1 MNLDKTSGQIIMS
14 LCQEAGISRSE
25 LARRLGVTPS
35 QISRIVN
42 EETKTISSEILIAM
56 TKEFGVS
63 ADYILG
69 LTDKKAGNNSVDNPV
84 IFHGTMKN
92 ISTDDFTENNNS
104 VDTKKTSVITT
115 PDRTTTPNITR
126 TAMLLMSSA
135 FPLGKCLE
143 FIENIEDI
151 PQKEMAYA
159 EYYYFSGHHEKA
171 VTYAEMY
178 LNHED
183 IMLKLS
189 ASLIYTFANLSL
201 DRINS
206 ARLGLERLKEYLEK
220 AMAENIDKK
229 TRACCVFVASA
240 AHTLLHLPVGDI
252 PPLSEYLTEFTK
264 GMQLWGVYVLAHK
277 AYLNKEYERSL
288 GVVQACIMTCD
299 KTYPIAMIYLNL
311 VAAMDAMNMMKKDEA
326 KKYFMEAW
334 RIAKPDDLIEGIGEH
349 HGLLQGLIETCMR
362 KEYPK
367 DYARIIDITY
377 RFSAGWR
384 RIHNPHTNE
393 DVADN
398 LTTTEFTIAM
408 LANRGWTNKE
418 IAEYMDITQRT
429 VKQHLTCVFNK
440 LNITNRKQLKDFML
454 R

>member
-1 MNLDKTSGQIIMS
+1 
-14 LCQEAGISRSE
+14 
-25 LARRLGVTPS
+25 
-35 QISRIVN
+35 
-42 EETKTISSEILIAM
+42 
-56 TKEFGVS
+56 
-63 ADYILG
+63 
-69 LTDKKAGNNSVDNPV
+69 
-84 IFHGTMKN
+84 MKN

-201 DRINS
+201 DRINL

-220 AMAENIDKK
+220 AMAENTDKK

-252 PPLSEYLTEFTK
+252 PPLSEYLT
-264 GMQLWGVYVLAHK
+264 
-277 AYLNKEYERSL
+277 
-288 GVVQACIMTCD
+288 
-299 KTYPIAMIYLNL
+299 
-311 VAAMDAMNMMKKDEA
+311 
-326 KKYFMEAW
+326 
-334 RIAKPDDLIEGIGEH
+334 
-349 HGLLQGLIETCMR
+349 
-362 KEYPK
+362 
-367 DYARIIDITY
+367 
-377 RFSAGWR
+377 
-384 RIHNPHTNE
+384 
-393 DVADN
+393 
-398 LTTTEFTIAM
+398 
-408 LANRGWTNKE
+408 
-418 IAEYMDITQRT
+418 
-429 VKQHLTCVFNK
+429 
-440 LNITNRKQLKDFML
+440 
-454 R
+454 